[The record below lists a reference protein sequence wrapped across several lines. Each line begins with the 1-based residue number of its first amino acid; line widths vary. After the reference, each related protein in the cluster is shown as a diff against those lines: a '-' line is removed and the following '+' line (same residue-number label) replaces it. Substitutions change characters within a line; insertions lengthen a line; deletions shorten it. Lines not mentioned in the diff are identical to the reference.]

1 MIGALAR
8 QLETSDGQ
16 GLSLPVASA
25 HGAGAWTA
33 ENAATTPSDETFAQV
48 VLNAYKAT
56 TKVIVSEELAGDAID
71 AFDAYLAD
79 ELGRRLGLLE
89 ESAFAQGD
97 GTNKPL
103 GLVHASSGIGT
114 VTAAT
119 GSSTTFTLADF
130 RAAFAALPAGYQVNA
145 SWLMSPSPFL
155 NTAAA
160 TDSAGA
166 PRIPSLHSAEPSLF
180 SRPVYIS
187 DALPAEPRT
196 PAPSSSATSRRA
208 TPSGAC
214 AASASRDSSSFT
226 RTRGRSAWC
235 SSPESMV
242 ASCSPTRFASSSTRR
257 RGPRSPRPA
266 EEAAPSDSR
275 PGARPTRGGALPL
288 RGHDEVLGEAEAD
301 GPSRQVNV
309 VLVSQAHYGL
319 LRRLDPYDAE
329 KMERVLRE
337 AFLGPRAA

>member
-155 NTAAA
+155 NKGRRDRQRGRAEDSEPPFRRAEPLLAARLHLGRTSGGA
-160 TDSAGA
+160 ANARSVVVGDFQAGYA
-166 PRIPSLHSAEPSLF
+166 VRRVRGLSVKRQLELCSNTGQIGMVLFTRVDGRVVLPDALRILVHSA
-180 SRPVYIS
+180 
-187 DALPAEPRT
+187 T
-196 PAPSSSATSRRA
+196 
-208 TPSGAC
+208 
-214 AASASRDSSSFT
+214 
-226 RTRGRSAWC
+226 
-235 SSPESMV
+235 
-242 ASCSPTRFASSSTRR
+242 
-257 RGPRSPRPA
+257 
-266 EEAAPSDSR
+266 
-275 PGARPTRGGALPL
+275 
-288 RGHDEVLGEAEAD
+288 
-301 GPSRQVNV
+301 
-309 VLVSQAHYGL
+309 
-319 LRRLDPYDAE
+319 
-329 KMERVLRE
+329 
-337 AFLGPRAA
+337 